1 MMIVDQLKKSDAQLR
16 LLVAGVIAGML
27 LLLAGLWYHQ
37 IIASRTYVESLQT
50 QSFRTVRV
58 PAIRGK
64 ILDRNG
70 TPLAD
75 NVPSYQINLYLN
87 ELRPLFQTRYQ
98 QLRPQGRLTSAR
110 IAEVS
115 EQARFEV
122 VSQIVQQVGSV
133 IGTPLQIE
141 RERFS
146 KHYEQS
152 LALPLP
158 IVTDMTLEQVARFAE
173 RPINAP
179 GLELEMLATR
189 RYPQK
194 QTAAHILGFL
204 RRDNTSNEDEDAY
217 FNYRLP
223 DYRGVVG
230 IEATFDDE
238 LRGRAGVRSILV
250 NNLGYRQREFD
261 WSAPDPGQN
270 VRLTMDLQ
278 LQAATEKALRSLG
291 PSTRGA
297 AIVMDANSGDFL
309 ALASAPTF
317 DPNLFIGGISTENWA
332 RLSDTNTRPM
342 ICRATREIYAPG
354 SIFKIVIGI
363 ACLENGLNPEELFRN
378 DGYYMVGSR
387 RIDDEAPEGNYAF
400 RRAFLKSSN
409 SYFIHFGLRI
419 GLDPIAA
426 IARQLHLGE
435 RWDVPLMQESGGI
448 FPTRDWIRKHRGGGW
463 SPGDTANLCI
473 GQGDLAVTPMQM
485 AVMTSAIANGGKVYW
500 PRLVERVE
508 PQADQFLTPP
518 TPTPTARVRD
528 QLTLSPRTFE
538 VLHDAM
544 LADIEEPEATAY
556 PAFHPTGRP
565 ALPGVRI
572 GGKTGTAQVQ
582 NERGK
587 LVDKNTWFVSFGQM
601 EKRLYTV
608 VVMIESGGSGGGT
621 CAPIAR
627 QIYQAIQQWERQP
640 ERSEFAEVIR

>member
-16 LLVAGVIAGML
+16 LLVVGVIAGML
-27 LLLAGLWYHQ
+27 LLVAGLWYHQ
-37 IIASRTYVESLQT
+37 VIASRTYVESLKT
-50 QSFRTVRV
+50 QSFRTVRI

-70 TPLAD
+70 VALAD

-87 ELRPLFQTRYQ
+87 ELRPLFQTRYK
-98 QLRPQGRLTSAR
+98 QLRPSGRISGTR
-110 IAEVS
+110 VAELS

-122 VSQIVQQVGSV
+122 VSQIVQQVGAV

-141 RERFS
+141 RNRFNQ
-146 KHYEQS
+146 HYEQS

-173 RPINAP
+173 RPINTP
-179 GLELEMLATR
+179 GLELEMLANR

-270 VRLTMDLQ
+270 VRLTIDLQ
-278 LQAATEKALRSLG
+278 LQAAAEKALRSLG
-291 PSTRGA
+291 PNTRGA
-297 AIVMDANSGDFL
+297 AIVMDANDGDLL

-317 DPNLFIGGISTENWA
+317 DPNIFIGGISKDDWTQLNN
-332 RLSDTNTRPM
+332 TNTRPM

-354 SIFKIVIGI
+354 SIFKIVVGI
-363 ACLENGLNPEELFRN
+363 ASLEAGLDPEELFRN
-378 DGYYMVGSR
+378 DGYYMVGRR
-387 RIDDEAPEGNYAF
+387 RIDDLAPEGNYNF

-409 SYFIHFGLRI
+409 SYFIHYGLRI

-426 IARQLHLGE
+426 LSRQLHLGE
-435 RWDVPLMQESGGI
+435 RWDVPLMQESAGV
-448 FPTRDWIRKHRGGGW
+448 FPYREWIRRYRGGGW
-463 SPGDTANLCI
+463 SPGDLANLCI
-473 GQGDLAVTPMQM
+473 GQGDLAVTPLQM

-500 PRLVERVE
+500 PRIVERIE
-508 PQADQFLTPP
+508 PQKDQFMVPTMP
-518 TPTPTARVRD
+518 TPSARQRD
-528 QLTLSPRTFE
+528 QLRLSPRTFD
-538 VLHDAM
+538 VIRDAM
-544 LADIEEPEATAY
+544 IADIEDPDATAY
-556 PAFHPTGRP
+556 KAFHPTGAP

-572 GGKTGTAQVQ
+572 GGKTGTAQVTKGR
-582 NERGK
+582 EV
-587 LVDKNTWFVSFGQM
+587 VDHTTWFVSFGQL

-640 ERSEFAEVIR
+640 ERPEIAEVVR